1 MTREQLLRRL
11 IAIAV
16 VGAFAT
22 GVLVGAL
29 LTPTIVRET
38 VIYEDGVEHAERSRR
53 LLLESLFR

>member
-1 MTREQLLRRL
+1 MTRERLLRRL

-29 LTPTIVRET
+29 LTPTLVRET
-38 VIYEDGVEHAERSRR
+38 VIYQDGVEVAERSRR